1 MKTTKLMLVLLA
13 VLMLLAFMGCGK
25 NKVKTDGE
33 LVNFPPWWNV
43 QADEAYVCT
52 YGMATKVSQTAS
64 MDAAKAN
71 ALLEA
76 AQFVETEVKGM
87 IKNFESETGVFE
99 PQILALTEK
108 VVKVISSAKFSGVI
122 PGRTETRKV
131 TEYGGPRFT
140 TYIQM
145 KIPKTE
151 VRKNLYNNIR
161 NEEALYNEF
170 KATKA
175 FEELDYSTKK

>member
-13 VLMLLAFMGCGK
+13 ALMLLAFMGCGK
-25 NKVKTDGE
+25 NKPSADGE
-33 LVNFPPWWNV
+33 LVNLPPWWNG
-43 QADEAYVCT
+43 QPDEAYVCT

-87 IKNFESETGVFE
+87 IKNYESEAGVFD
-99 PQILALTEK
+99 PQILALSEK
-108 VVKVISSAKFSGVI
+108 VVKAVSSARFSGVI

-140 TYIQM
+140 TYIQI

-170 KATKA
+170 KASQA
-175 FEELDYSTKK
+175 FEELEYSTQN